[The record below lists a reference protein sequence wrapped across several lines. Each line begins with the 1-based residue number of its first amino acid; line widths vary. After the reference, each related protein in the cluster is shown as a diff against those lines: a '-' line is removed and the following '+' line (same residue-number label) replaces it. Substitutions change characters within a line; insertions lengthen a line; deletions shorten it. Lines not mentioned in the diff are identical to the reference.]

1 MRYRGGLWYRMVRA
15 DFSDRAVLVLPEPV
29 EPHISTAGVIV
40 SSPQQSPQFSERR
53 PATETWRSTLSR
65 TPTLFGRLV
74 FLASLR
80 NPKNG
85 RYSHD
90 ALDGIPTDDAD
101 RTLRN
106 SHQQV
111 FQQWIS
117 SGLAEQKCDLEEYL
131 GAVGG
136 SWPALTYRDLIPST
150 AHEVERQLYLTD
162 LETLLELLRS
172 EGGATYMARGA

>member
-1 MRYRGGLWYRMVRA
+1 MVRA
-15 DFSDRAVLVLPEPV
+15 DFSDTEVPVLPDPAD
-29 EPHISTAGVIV
+29 PPFSRSRCYV
-40 SSPQQSPQFSERR
+40 SAPDQSPQFSERR
-53 PATETWRSTLSR
+53 PAAETWRATLSR

-80 NPKNG
+80 NPVNG
-85 RYSHD
+85 RYSHA
-90 ALDGIPTDDAD
+90 ALGGIPTDDAD

-117 SGLAEQKCDLEEYL
+117 SGLAEQKSDLEEYL
-131 GAVGG
+131 DAAGG
-136 SWPALTYRDLIPST
+136 PRNALAFRDLIPPT

-172 EGGATYMARGA
+172 EGGAAYVARGA